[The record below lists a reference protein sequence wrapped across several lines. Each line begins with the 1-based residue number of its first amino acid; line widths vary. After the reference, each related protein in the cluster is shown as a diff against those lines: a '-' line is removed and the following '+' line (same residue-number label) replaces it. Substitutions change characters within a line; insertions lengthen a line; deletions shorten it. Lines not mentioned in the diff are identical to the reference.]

1 MKITTLALMLVSLSL
16 LAACGQGNKSGQ
28 SSSRGLSPIQLEDE
42 VVADQSKESVL
53 QQLNKYRKASGAP
66 ELRYDN
72 GLDSY
77 AQGHAA
83 DISDGRSTMSP
94 RARHCSFRNNTT
106 GMSSVCAEFV
116 LRGQIYSRDVV
127 QELTQA
133 PRNQTRLQDPLLR
146 RVGIGASMDRQGRAV
161 WVVLMSGHN

>member
-1 MKITTLALMLVSLSL
+1 MKNSTLALMLLSLSL
-16 LAACGQGNKSGQ
+16 LAACGKGNKSGQ
-28 SSSRGLSPIQLEDE
+28 SSSRGLSPIQIEDE

-66 ELRYDN
+66 ELRYDS

-83 DISDGRSTMSP
+83 DISDGRRSMSS
-94 RARHCSFRNNTT
+94 RNCSFRNNTT

-116 LRGQIYSRDVV
+116 LRGQIFSKDVV
-127 QELTQA
+127 QELVQA
-133 PRNQTRLQDPLLR
+133 QRNQARLQDPLLKK
-146 RVGIGASMDRQGRAV
+146 VGIGASMDRQGRAV
-161 WVVLMSGHN
+161 WVLLMSGHH